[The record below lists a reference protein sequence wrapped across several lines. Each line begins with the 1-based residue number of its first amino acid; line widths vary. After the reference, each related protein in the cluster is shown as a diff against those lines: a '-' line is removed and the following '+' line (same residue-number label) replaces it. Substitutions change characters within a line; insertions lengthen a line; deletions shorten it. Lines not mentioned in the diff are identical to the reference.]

1 MGIPLN
7 LLYCS
12 FDCRRRSPKKSPQK
26 SLNDDDAEKLSQEAF
41 RLYRTAQ
48 NLLNLKEPILSES
61 KTLQSFHRNSLTDLK
76 STGLQTFAGPTTL
89 QRKLKTRESHNSYQS
104 NSTSDGSVHSNSS
117 SIRTETDEE
126 NHLDGRANGLP
137 VLNGNSNRRINATNS
152 DKYNPTNDMEA
163 MTLGKD
169 RIKSVASSADDE
181 SGFSSMSSFHHE
193 PNILPPLALNS
204 TMLSNQLCMEDDVG
218 DNGTAANLNK
228 METHHYLPKSESI
241 DGNAFHLIHS
251 DCKSLPP
258 VIHKRYDSAPPIP
271 PKKKLTTFTSLKNEN
286 SPDKATG
293 IHVLWV

>member
-1 MGIPLN
+1 M
-7 LLYCS
+7 
-12 FDCRRRSPKKSPQK
+12 PQK
-26 SLNDDDAEKLSQEAF
+26 GLNDDDAEKLSQEAF

-61 KTLQSFHRNSLTDLK
+61 KSLQSFHRNSLTDLK
-76 STGLQTFAGPTTL
+76 SSGLPTYAGPTSL
-89 QRKLKTRESHNSYQS
+89 QRKLKSRESHNSYQS

-126 NHLDGRANGLP
+126 NHLDGRSNNGLP
-137 VLNGNSNRRINATNS
+137 VLNGNLQRRMNATNA
-152 DKYNPTNDMEA
+152 DKYNPTNEMEA

-181 SGFSSMSSFHHE
+181 SGFSSMNSFHHE
-193 PNILPPLALNS
+193 PNTLPPLALNS
-204 TMLSNQLCMEDDVG
+204 TMLSNQLCVDDDIG
-218 DNGTAANLNK
+218 SGSTGNK
-228 METHHYLPKSESI
+228 NEILHNIPKSDTI
-241 DGNAFHLIHS
+241 DGNAFNFNHT

-258 VIHKRYDSAPPIP
+258 IIHKRFDLAPPIP

>member
-1 MGIPLN
+1 MLFSN
-7 LLYCS
+7 E
-12 FDCRRRSPKKSPQK
+12 FNRRRSPKKSPQK
-26 SLNDDDAEKLSQEAF
+26 GLSDDDAEKLSQEAF

-61 KTLQSFHRNSLTDLK
+61 KSLQSFHRNSLNDLK
-76 STGLQTFAGPTTL
+76 SSGLQTFTGPASL
-89 QRKLKTRESHNSYQS
+89 QRKLKSRESHNSYQS

-117 SIRTETDEE
+117 SVRTETDEE
-126 NHLDGRANGLP
+126 IHLDGRSNGLP
-137 VLNGNSNRRINATNS
+137 VLNGSNSNRRSNANNS

-181 SGFSSMSSFHHE
+181 SGFSSMNSFHHE
-193 PNILPPLALNS
+193 PNTLPPLALNS
-204 TMLSNQLCMEDDVG
+204 TMLSNQLCMEDDGGGV
-218 DNGTAANLNK
+218 NK
-228 METHHYLPKSESI
+228 NNEIINNCIPKSEPI

-258 VIHKRYDSAPPIP
+258 LIHKRYDLAAPPIP
-271 PKKKLTTFTSLKNEN
+271 PKKKLTTFNSLKNEN
-286 SPDKATG
+286 GPDKATG